1 MANANS
7 RDPFQ
12 IADEIGLQIQ
22 MVKDF
27 TVLKGVYMIL
37 HEVPWAFINDNLDDR
52 MKRIV
57 CAHEIGHHLLHQ
69 DLVRQTMLQEF
80 SLFDRKNR
88 PEYEANVIAAEILLP
103 DTEVLGMIYDCGY
116 DACSICFITQN
127 VASRN
132 FHFRKQ
138 IDGDTGIKDVS
149 AGKQKVDG
157 ISQCI
162 HNSMDFCSLS
172 TVTYTD
178 KLVVFRIYSPLFAPA
193 LCGCALMLVL
203 SIHRFS

>member
-1 MANANS
+1 MLNVRFITLIARYTEKIPEVKTVHKGGLTLTLQKIYRLGEELVAVANS

-37 HEVPWAFINDNLDDR
+37 HEVPWAFINDNLDEQL
-52 MKRIV
+52 KRIV

-103 DTEVLGMIYDCGY
+103 DAEILDMIYNCRY
-116 DACSICFITQN
+116 DAFQIAQCTGSDVN
-127 VASRN
+127 LVALKCDILVEKVYDLHR
-132 FHFRKQ
+132 
-138 IDGDTGIKDVS
+138 IDHESGFLK
-149 AGKQKVDG
+149 
-157 ISQCI
+157 
-162 HNSMDFCSLS
+162 
-172 TVTYTD
+172 
-178 KLVVFRIYSPLFAPA
+178 
-193 LCGCALMLVL
+193 
-203 SIHRFS
+203 

>member
-1 MANANS
+1 MTLQKIYRLGEELVADANS

-37 HEVPWAFINDNLDDR
+37 HEVPWAFINDNLDEQL
-52 MKRIV
+52 KRIV
-57 CAHEIGHHLLHQ
+57 CAHEIGHHVLHQ

-103 DTEVLGMIYDCGY
+103 DVEVLDMIY
-116 DACSICFITQN
+116 
-127 VASRN
+127 
-132 FHFRKQ
+132 
-138 IDGDTGIKDVS
+138 
-149 AGKQKVDG
+149 
-157 ISQCI
+157 
-162 HNSMDFCSLS
+162 
-172 TVTYTD
+172 
-178 KLVVFRIYSPLFAPA
+178 PELFAQA
-193 LCGCALMLVL
+193 QLIVQ
-203 SIHRFS
+203 